1 MPKTKFS
8 TNGTKPVETIENL
21 ENIET
26 LETNQE
32 IGEETAMTSLV
43 NIDQIDANFP
53 IDTPT
58 KPRQPV
64 TPSIKLEGLK
74 VEIKPVNNFS
84 QETINSLIA
93 LSESLG
99 IDPEVAIAKILDA
112 VFGDNGSLITLY
124 RQIAVKH
131 RERKVKEEIGQI
143 EQIRQQKTRELAAI
157 ELELT
162 HRHQFPSC

>member
-8 TNGTKPVETIENL
+8 TNGNQSEPETDNLDNL
-21 ENIET
+21 ET
-26 LETNQE
+26 HQE
-32 IGEETAMTSLV
+32 NVEETSMTSLV
-43 NIDQIDANFP
+43 NLDEIESNFP

-58 KPRQPV
+58 KPRQTVNP
-64 TPSIKLEGLK
+64 TIKIEGLK
-74 VEIKPVNNFS
+74 VELKTTNSFS
-84 QETINSLIA
+84 QETITSLIA

-112 VFGDNGSLITLY
+112 VFGDNSSLITLY

-143 EQIRQQKTRELAAI
+143 EQIRPQKTRELAAI
-157 ELELT
+157 ELELA